1 MEAIKENKQIRQK
14 LAIEYKKQ
22 SQACSGCLKL
32 RQRLRKSQ
40 EEVEFN
46 QDLYFSQKTQFNE
59 ECHKFRVNLNEM
71 RTENQKLK
79 IEIRE
84 LDSEKRTIMRK
95 LVQTMLKYEQE
106 TSFSNQ
112 ARIFQAQNYSNDVD
126 YVAMPTTRNDRRSKI
141 LMPATKEVMKESKR
155 RH

>member
-22 SQACSGCLKL
+22 SQACSSCLKL

-112 ARIFQAQNYSNDVD
+112 ARIF
-126 YVAMPTTRNDRRSKI
+126 
-141 LMPATKEVMKESKR
+141 
-155 RH
+155 